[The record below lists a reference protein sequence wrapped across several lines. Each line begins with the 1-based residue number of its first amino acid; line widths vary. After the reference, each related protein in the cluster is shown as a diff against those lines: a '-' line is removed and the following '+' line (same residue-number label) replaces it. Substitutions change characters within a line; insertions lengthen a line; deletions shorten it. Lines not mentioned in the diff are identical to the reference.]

1 MANEAMA
8 TVTSI
13 SDSAQARNVN
23 GDLRVLKAGDTLL
36 EGETVIT
43 PNGGQVELALSDGN
57 VLLVTDV
64 PEMAI
69 TRDLVAE
76 TAAGPDESAVED
88 ETVEAVLAAL
98 EAGEDLSEI
107 LDPTAAGFVGL
118 EAPDGLQGDG
128 HSFVRVGRI
137 IESTDEF
144 VGISGS
150 GANDSVVR
158 FADTDFMPVEAVN
171 DVGTTEQAVP
181 VIIDVQS
188 NDIFQVGSNLIAVTD
203 GSNGTVVINA
213 DNTVT
218 YTPEDGFSG
227 VDTFTYTALS
237 ANGNGEGVAT

>member
-13 SDSAQARNVN
+13 SDSAQGRNIT

-36 EGETVIT
+36 EGETLVT
-43 PNGGQVELALSDGN
+43 PNGGRVELTLSDESL
-57 VLLVTDV
+57 LLVTDV

-118 EAPDGLQGDG
+118 EAPMAC
-128 HSFVRVGRI
+128 RVTAI
-137 IESTDEF
+137 LSCEW
-144 VGISGS
+144 
-150 GANDSVVR
+150 
-158 FADTDFMPVEAVN
+158 VELLN
-171 DVGTTEQAVP
+171 RP
-181 VIIDVQS
+181 MS
-188 NDIFQVGSNLIAVTD
+188 L
-203 GSNGTVVINA
+203 
-213 DNTVT
+213 
-218 YTPEDGFSG
+218 
-227 VDTFTYTALS
+227 
-237 ANGNGEGVAT
+237 